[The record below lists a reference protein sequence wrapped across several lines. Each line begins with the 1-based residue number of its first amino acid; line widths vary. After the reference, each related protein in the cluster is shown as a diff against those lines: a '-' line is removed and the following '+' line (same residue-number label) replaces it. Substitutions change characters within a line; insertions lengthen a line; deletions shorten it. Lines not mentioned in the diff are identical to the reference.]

1 MTTAR
6 DFILAVRQQQN
17 PRTIKLRWSGEPVQ
31 HDETVSEYEMRRQVP
46 NFFRTPHG
54 KRETVTVYR
63 GFLIVRN
70 TRQFT
75 GCRPER
81 CTQLYIYLRNLE
93 GSADMLHVD
102 GAGNSVKSAQ
112 RRVDR
117 ILACGCIDESQAEPV
132 LPGEKVE
139 TTQID
144 VTL

>member
-6 DFILAVRQQQN
+6 DFILAVRQAQN
-17 PRTIKLRWSGEPVQ
+17 PRSIKLRWSGEPVQ
-31 HDETVSEYEMRRQVP
+31 HDETVSEYEMRRDCR
-46 NFFRTPHG
+46 NFFSTPHG
-54 KRETVTVYR
+54 KRETITVYR

-81 CTQLYIYLRNLE
+81 CTQLYIYLRSLE
-93 GSADMLHVD
+93 GSPDMLHVD

-132 LPGEKVE
+132 LPAEPAQK
-139 TTQID
+139 ID
-144 VTL
+144 LTL